1 VEYNLTPEQSLFRD
15 TTRSF
20 LEKEA
25 PLTRVRELAVSP
37 VGFDL
42 AWWRRGAELG
52 WASMLVSSAMGGD
65 RISGNGVIDMAIVA
79 EEMGRLVSPG
89 PLVPVNVVAM
99 ALSEASNADDHA
111 EVIEQLMAG
120 TTIAS
125 WAVYE
130 PDRGWDPAGIAVTA
144 TRDGDDYV
152 LTGTKD
158 RVDSGDQADYLLVT
172 ARLADSEAGGSGG
185 RGDQGE
191 WGAGALQASGQSPRA
206 GTAGLTQFLVP
217 VTAPGLTVT
226 RSQSLDLV
234 RRFATVR
241 LEDVRISPAA
251 LVGAPGDGAAATAR
265 QLQTAVALQCAELT
279 GAASR
284 VFEFTVQWAFDRY
297 SFGRPLASYQALKHR
312 FADMRLWLE
321 AAQAT
326 AGAAARAVGAGGA
339 EAAELTSVAKAYI
352 GERATDII
360 QDCVQL
366 HGGIGV
372 TWEHDIHL
380 YLRRATVDRALWG
393 TPSEHRRLLADVLN
407 V

>member
-1 VEYNLTPEQSLFRD
+1 VEYNLTPEQALFRD
-15 TTRSF
+15 TTRGF

-25 PLTRVRELAVSP
+25 PLTKVRELAASP
-37 VGFDL
+37 VGFDPE
-42 AWWRRGAELG
+42 WWRRGAELG
-52 WASMLVSSAMGGD
+52 WASMLVAPAMGGD
-65 RISGNGVIDMAIVA
+65 SISGNGIADMAIVA

-89 PLVPVNVVAM
+89 PLVPVNVVAL
-99 ALSEASNADDHA
+99 ALSEASNAEDHA
-111 EVIEQLMAG
+111 EVIEGLMAG

-130 PDRGWDPAGIAVTA
+130 PDRGWDPAGSTVTA
-144 TRDGDDYV
+144 VRDGDGDDYR

-172 ARLADSEAGGSGG
+172 AS
-185 RGDQGE
+185 
-191 WGAGALQASGQSPRA
+191 
-206 GTAGLTQFLVP
+206 TAEGLTQFLVP
-217 VTAPGLTVT
+217 VTAPGVT
-226 RSQSLDLV
+226 ITRDQSLDLV
-234 RRFATVR
+234 RRFVTVR
-241 LEDVRISPAA
+241 LENVRVSASG
-251 LVGAPGDGAAATAR
+251 LVGAPGEGAAAAAR
-265 QLQTAVALQCAELT
+265 QLQAAVALQCAELT
-279 GAASR
+279 GVAGR
-284 VFEFTVQWAFDRY
+284 VLEFTIQWAFDRY

-321 AAQAT
+321 ASQAV
-326 AGAAARAVGAGGA
+326 AGAAAKAAAGAGP

-352 GERATDII
+352 GERATDLI

-380 YLRRATVDRALWG
+380 YLRRATVDRVLWG
-393 TPSEHRRLLADVLN
+393 TPSEHRRLLADILN

>member
-1 VEYNLTPEQSLFRD
+1 MEYNLTPEQALFRD
-15 TTRSF
+15 TTRGF

-25 PLTRVRELAVSP
+25 PLTRVRELAAGP
-37 VGFDL
+37 VGFDP

-52 WASMLVSSAMGGD
+52 WASMLVAPAMGGD
-65 RISGNGVIDMAIVA
+65 SISGNGIADMAIVA
-79 EEMGRLVSPG
+79 EEMGKLVSPG
-89 PLVPVNVVAM
+89 PLVPVNVVAL
-99 ALSEASNADDHA
+99 ALSEAANAKDHA
-111 EVIEQLMAG
+111 EVIEQLMSGAA
-120 TTIAS
+120 IAS

-130 PDRGWDPAGIAVTA
+130 PGRGWDLDDIAVTA
-144 TRDGDDYV
+144 VRDGDDYL

-172 ARLADSEAGGSGG
+172 ARLSDVDRGGLGQGDMGGGSPPC
-185 RGDQGE
+185 RE
-191 WGAGALQASGQSPRA
+191 TSSPRA
-206 GTAGLTQFLVP
+206 SAGLTQFLVP
-217 VTAPGLTVT
+217 VTAAGVTVT
-226 RSQSLDLV
+226 RDQSLDLV

-241 LEDVRISPAA
+241 LEGVRVSPSG
-251 LVGAPGDGAAATAR
+251 LVGAPGEGAAAAAR
-265 QLQTAVALQCAELT
+265 QLQAAVALQCAELT
-279 GAASR
+279 GVAGR
-284 VFEFTVQWAFDRY
+284 VLEFTVKWAFDRY

-321 AAQAT
+321 ASQAV
-326 AGAAARAVGAGGA
+326 AGAAARAAAAGGP

-393 TPSEHRRLLADVLN
+393 TPSEHRRLLADILN

>member
-1 VEYNLTPEQSLFRD
+1 VEYNLTPEQALFRD
-15 TTRSF
+15 TTRGF

-25 PLTRVRELAVSP
+25 PLTKVRELAVSP
-37 VGFDL
+37 VGFDPE
-42 AWWRRGAELG
+42 WWRRGAELG
-52 WASMLVSSAMGGD
+52 WASMLVAPAMGGD
-65 RISGNGVIDMAIVA
+65 SISGNGMLDMAIVA

-99 ALSEASNADDHA
+99 ALSEASNAEDHA
-111 EVIEQLMAG
+111 EVIERLMSG
-120 TTIAS
+120 TAIAS

-130 PDRGWDPAGIAVTA
+130 PDRGWDPAALAMTA
-144 TRDGDDYV
+144 TRDGDDYI

-172 ARLADSEAGGSGG
+172 ARLSDADRGGLGG
-185 RGDQGE
+185 
-191 WGAGALQASGQSPRA
+191 ASPQAS
-206 GTAGLTQFLVP
+206 TAGLTQFLVP
-217 VTAPGLTVT
+217 VTAAGVTVT
-226 RSQSLDLV
+226 RDQSLDLV

-241 LEDVRISPAA
+241 LEEVRISPSG

-279 GAASR
+279 GAAGR

-321 AAQAT
+321 ASQAA
-326 AGAAARAVGAGGA
+326 AGAAARAVAAGGP

-393 TPSEHRRLLADVLN
+393 TPSEHRRLLADILN

>member
-1 VEYNLTPEQSLFRD
+1 VEYNLTPEQALFRD
-15 TTRSF
+15 TTRGF

-25 PLTRVRELAVSP
+25 PLTKVRELAVSP
-37 VGFDL
+37 VGFDPD
-42 AWWRRGAELG
+42 WWRRGAELG
-52 WASMLVSSAMGGD
+52 WASMLVAPAMGGD
-65 RISGNGVIDMAIVA
+65 SISGNGVADMAIVA
-79 EEMGRLVSPG
+79 EEMGKLVSPG
-89 PLVPVNVVAM
+89 PLVPVNVVAL
-99 ALSEASNADDHA
+99 ALSEASNAEDHA
-111 EVIEQLMAG
+111 EVIGQLMAG
-120 TTIAS
+120 TATAS

-130 PDRGWDPAGIAVTA
+130 PNHGWDPAAIAVTA
-144 TRDGDDYV
+144 TRDGDGYL

-158 RVDSGDQADYLLVT
+158 RVESGDQADYLLVT
-172 ARLADSEAGGSGG
+172 ALLADADRGGLGGS
-185 RGDQGE
+185 
-191 WGAGALQASGQSPRA
+191 SPRA

-217 VTAPGLTVT
+217 VTAPGVTVT
-226 RSQSLDLV
+226 RDQSLDLV

-241 LEDVRISPAA
+241 LEEVRVSPSG
-251 LVGAPGDGAAATAR
+251 LVGAPGEGAAAVAR
-265 QLQTAVALQCAELT
+265 QLQAAVALQCAELT
-279 GAASR
+279 GVAWR

-321 AAQAT
+321 ASQAV
-326 AGAAARAVGAGGA
+326 AGAAAKAVAAGGP

-393 TPSEHRRLLADVLN
+393 TPSEHRRLLADILN

>member
-1 VEYNLTPEQSLFRD
+1 VEYNLTPEQALFRD
-15 TTRSF
+15 TTRGF

-25 PLTRVRELAVSP
+25 PLSKVRELAAGP
-37 VGFDL
+37 VGFDP

-52 WASMLVSSAMGGD
+52 WASMLVAPAMGGD
-65 RISGNGVIDMAIVA
+65 SISGNGIADMAIVA
-79 EEMGRLVSPG
+79 EEMGKLVSPG
-89 PLVPVNVVAM
+89 PLVPVNVVAL
-99 ALSEASNADDHA
+99 ALSEAANAKDHA
-111 EVIEQLMAG
+111 EVIEQLMSGAA
-120 TTIAS
+120 IAS

-130 PDRGWDPAGIAVTA
+130 PGRGWDLDGIAVTA
-144 TRDGDDYV
+144 ARDGDDY
-152 LTGTKD
+152 LLAGTKD

-172 ARLADSEAGGSGG
+172 ARLPDVDRGGSGG
-185 RGDQGE
+185 
-191 WGAGALQASGQSPRA
+191 SSPRA
-206 GTAGLTQFLVP
+206 STAVDRGGLVGSSPRASTGLAQFLVP
-217 VTAPGLTVT
+217 VTAPGVTVT
-226 RSQSLDLV
+226 RDQSLDLV

-241 LEDVRISPAA
+241 LEGVRVSSSG
-251 LVGAPGDGAAATAR
+251 LVGAPGEGAAAAAR
-265 QLQTAVALQCAELT
+265 QLQAAVALQCAELT
-279 GAASR
+279 GAAGR
-284 VFEFTVQWAFDRY
+284 VLEFTVQWAFDRY

-321 AAQAT
+321 ASQAV
-326 AGAAARAVGAGGA
+326 AGAAARAAAAGGP

-393 TPSEHRRLLADVLN
+393 TPSEHRRLLADILN